1 MNYPTMRM
9 SDALSAP
16 IQSVI
21 ETQQKLNA
29 NTLGMIRNHMDMSGN
44 VKYQNYT
51 IQNDDLSR
59 IEIQIP
65 ELSMVSIPSLSI
77 RKFNISMDLED
88 KKRDKFN
95 NTMVSLST
103 ANSRWKSYA
112 VEMCVDTNVDPPL
125 GLHRLNMIL
134 MESVKINKI

>member
-29 NTLGMIRNHMDMSGN
+29 NTLGMIRNHMDASGN

-59 IEIQIP
+59 TEIQIP

-77 RKFNISMDLED
+77 RKFNISMNLED

-112 VEMCVDTNVDPPL
+112 VEMSIEENNDPPL

-134 MESVKINKI
+134 MESVKTNKI